1 MSGKITIDHLS
12 WDSDFFGIKVAK
24 ITLESCDNIPLEE
37 TINRLKKEGY
47 KLIYAFSNPNDG
59 QSNRSV
65 LNNKGILVDEKV
77 TYYRKITKN
86 KIAFPDNIEKYN
98 SGIPDE
104 RLYGL
109 CLKSGEYSRFKKDH
123 NFASHLFVKLYY
135 AWIENSVSRKIADE
149 VLIYREQQDIVG
161 FVTLKHHKYK
171 SQIGL
176 IAVDDKYQRRSIGML
191 LITACSAICN
201 EEDTRWLEVIT
212 QRDNLGA
219 CRFYEKC
226 GFILM
231 KVENIY
237 HIWI

>member
-1 MSGKITIDHLS
+1 MSGKIAIDHLS
-12 WDSDFFGIKVAK
+12 WDSNFFGIKVAK
-24 ITLESCDNIPLEE
+24 ITLESCDNILLER
-37 TINRLKKEGY
+37 TINCLKEKGY
-47 KLIYAFSNPNDG
+47 KLIYVFSNPDDD

-65 LNNKGILVDEKV
+65 LNNKGTLVDEKA
-77 TYYRKITKN
+77 TYSREIPKTI
-86 KIAFPDNIEKYN
+86 IAFPNNVEKYN

-104 RLYGL
+104 ILYEL

-149 VLIYREQQDIVG
+149 VLVYREQQDIVG
-161 FVTLKHHKYK
+161 FVSLKHHKFK
-171 SQIGL
+171 TQIGL
-176 IAVDDKYQRRSIGML
+176 IAVDDKYHRRSIGKH

-201 EEDTRWLEVIT
+201 EEHTRHLEVIT
-212 QRDNLGA
+212 QRDNVGA
-219 CRFYEKC
+219 CQFYEKC

>member
-1 MSGKITIDHLS
+1 MSGKIAIDHLC

-24 ITLESCDNIPLEE
+24 ITLESCDNILLER
-37 TINRLKKEGY
+37 TIRGLKEKGY
-47 KLIYAFSNPNDG
+47 KLIYVFSNPDDDQLN
-59 QSNRSV
+59 SSV

-77 TYYRKITKN
+77 TYSLEIPKTN
-86 KIAFPDNIEKYN
+86 MAFPDNVEKYN

-104 RLYGL
+104 RLYEL

-135 AWIENSVSRKIADE
+135 AWLENSVTRKIADE

-161 FVTLKHHKYK
+161 FVTLKHHMYK

-176 IAVDDKYQRRSIGML
+176 IAVDDKYRERSIGKL
-191 LITACSAICN
+191 LLTACSAICN
-201 EEDTRWLEVIT
+201 QEDTRHLEVIT
-212 QRDNLGA
+212 QQDNLGA